1 MLVNKRID
9 KYFLCIHLYVCAHIV
24 MKEREEEKKRRDDTF
39 QESSN

>member
-24 MKEREEEKKRRDDTF
+24 MKEREEEKKTPRRHISREF
-39 QESSN
+39 